1 MMGKI
6 KHSRKSNFTT
16 IDNTVIKDNSLTWKA
31 RGIFNY
37 LWSMPED
44 WDFYMT
50 EVVNHS
56 IDGMTA
62 LKSGIKELEEHGY
75 LRRTRI
81 HGDGGKIESMLW
93 ELSDTAEFNGTT
105 KQSDNSTIRQKT
117 NLMGTE
123 PLLNK
128 NNTKE
133 KNTLN
138 KDNINSS
145 SSTRD
150 SLDTNTK
157 YIDSKSNN
165 AFELYQIHVGMLS
178 GAQTPIFIDYVQT
191 LGDEVVQFAINLM
204 LDQTSR
210 PNFKYLQKIL
220 MKYENLNVRSVDEAK
235 KIESQRQNRRSNK
248 PVVNSERDELRK
260 KISEELG
267 W

>member
-1 MMGKI
+1 MGKI

-56 IDGMTA
+56 VDGMTA

-93 ELSDTAEFNGTT
+93 ELSDAAEFKEAT
-105 KQSDNSTIRQKT
+105 KQSDNNSIRQET

-138 KDNINSS
+138 KDSNNILSS
-145 SSTRD
+145 SHSTASHAD
-150 SLDTNTK
+150 DYKMIIDYLNQKAGTNYRSTSQK
-157 YIDSKSNN
+157 TQRLINARFNEGFSVDDFKQVVDIKVSQWSTDSKMS
-165 AFELYQIHVGMLS
+165 
-178 GAQTPIFIDYVQT
+178 
-191 LGDEVVQFAINLM
+191 
-204 LDQTSR
+204 
-210 PNFKYLQKIL
+210 KYLRPETLFGTKFEGYL
-220 MKYENLNVRSVDEAK
+220 NEKPKYT
-235 KIESQRQNRRSNK
+235 K
-248 PVVNSERDELRK
+248 PQINN
-260 KISEELG
+260 ELG